1 MKKQLSFLL
10 LFCAL
15 ALVSVLA
22 AVQGHCAHQLR
33 HQLTET
39 YRGAIL
45 TAMRQMEDMQLS
57 LEKAMLSGEGA
68 VRSAY
73 LNEISDAAGQALRSL
88 SLLPLSHPDTMQA
101 MKLTNQMGDYAAAL
115 LKEGRFSPADAAQ
128 FSALIAH
135 CRDYTDTLYQQEQL
149 LLAKAEAGPSFYP
162 EQGTETV
169 DHALSYPTLIYDGP
183 FSDAREETPLPLE
196 NEKEITWE
204 EAAEKARQLVGADR
218 VQDMYPGA
226 DVLGPTPCHGITLVL
241 SDITLEAAVTKKGGK
256 VLWLTPDQGA
266 FESRCSLEQ
275 CLGAARAF
283 LQRNGFPDMER
294 TFFQVYE
301 GVAVIAFAAKEGDV
315 LLYPDL
321 VKVQLRM
328 DMAEVVGLETK
339 AYHQHHRSRSLPA
352 PALSAR
358 EVRENLSPL
367 LQVDGQRLCL
377 IPKNNE
383 EILCWEFSC
392 TYQDHDYFVYLN
404 ALTGRQEE
412 ILQIVESA
420 AGLEAV

>member
-1 MKKQLSFLL
+1 MKKHLSFLL

-15 ALVSVLA
+15 SLVSVLA
-22 AVQGHCAHQLR
+22 AVQGHCAGHLR
-33 HQLTET
+33 SQLTET

-45 TAMRQMEDMQLS
+45 TAMRQMEDMQLT
-57 LEKAMLSGEGA
+57 LEKAMLTEEGA
-68 VRSAY
+68 IRSAY
-73 LNEISDAAGQALRSL
+73 LNEISNAAGQALRSL

-101 MKLTNQMGDYAAAL
+101 MKLINQMGDYAASL
-115 LKEGRFSPADAAQ
+115 LKGGTFSPDDAAQ

-135 CRDYTDTLYQQEQL
+135 CRNYTDTLYRQEHTL
-149 LLAKAEAGPSFYP
+149 LETAAAAPSFYP

-196 NEKEITWE
+196 GEKEITWE
-204 EAAEKARQLVGADR
+204 EAAEIAKQWVGTDR
-218 VQDMYPGA
+218 VQDMQPGA
-226 DVLGPTPCHGITLVL
+226 DVLGPTPCHGITLIL
-241 SDITLEAAVTKKGGK
+241 KDITLEAAVTRKGGK

-275 CLGAARAF
+275 CLAAAQSF
-283 LQRNGFPDMER
+283 LQQNGIQDMEH
-294 TFFQVYE
+294 TFFQMYE
-301 GVAVIAFAAKEGDV
+301 GVAVIAFAATEGDV

-328 DMAEVVGLETK
+328 DTAEVVGLETK
-339 AYHQHHRSRSLPA
+339 AYYQHHRTRNLPA
-352 PALSAR
+352 PTITAPEAR
-358 EVRENLSPL
+358 EGLSPL
-367 LQVDGQRLCL
+367 LQVDGERLCL
-377 IPKNNE
+377 IPKNDK

-392 TYQDHDYFVYLN
+392 TYQEHDYFVYLN
-404 ALTGRQEE
+404 ALTGKQEE